1 MKILITGGTGYLGLR
16 LIEYFLSDKKNK
28 IYITSR
34 RNKKINITGIE
45 NNFILSNSKNNL
57 PPLKKI
63 DLIIHAAGPNAAEA
77 KKNGKKAIS
86 ESKYLTK
93 IIIKYALENKVS
105 KMIYISTAHVYKSP
119 LIGVFN
125 EKSKTS
131 NIHPYALCN
140 LVGEKEI
147 LKANKKNNL
156 NGIIVRLSNAFGRPI
171 AKTNDCWTLLIND
184 ITRQLVLTGKIC
196 LKGNG
201 SEKRDFISIENVCR
215 ALEHISKIKTKR
227 KIFNIG
233 GNWTPSTYKVAKLV
247 SSRYKV
253 ISGLDSKI
261 IIKKNNKDKIST
273 ESNHLEYKIDNLLN
287 SGFKLKNRLNKKEI
301 DELIKF
307 CIKSFI

>member
-1 MKILITGGTGYLGLR
+1 VKILITGGTGYLGLR

-77 KKNGKKAIS
+77 KKKGKIAIS
-86 ESKYLTK
+86 ESKCLTK

-105 KMIYISTAHVYKSP
+105 KIIYISTAHVYKSP

-125 EKSKTS
+125 EKSKTN

-201 SEKRDFISIENVCR
+201 SEKRDFISIENTCR
-215 ALEHISKIKTKR
+215 ALEHISKLKTKR
-227 KIFNIG
+227 KIFNVG
-233 GNWTPSTYKVAKLV
+233 GNWTPTTYEISKIV
-247 SSRYKV
+247 SSRYKK
-253 ISGLDSKI
+253 ITGLDSEI
-261 IIKKNNKDKIST
+261 LINKKNRTQIS
-273 ESNHLEYKIDNLLN
+273 NDVDHLKYQIDNLLN
-287 SGFKLKNRLNKKEI
+287 SGFVLKNRTNIKEI

-307 CIKSFI
+307 CIKNSL